1 MQRLHRTRSSGH
13 CGGRMARRGTTLKR
27 LAMDIRM
34 RWLLLLMHMLGLSR
48 ASLGLRLMRLR
59 IEGLSSL
66 RSRMQGGVLGV
77 LLRYLLRSLR
87 MSQRRHCLGTG
98 ELLLW
103 LLLLLVLQLHEI
115 MHDLLEL
122 RMTLELL

>member
-1 MQRLHRTRSSGH
+1 
-13 CGGRMARRGTTLKR
+13 MARRGTTLKR

-48 ASLGLRLMRLR
+48 ANLGLGLMRLR

-103 LLLLLVLQLHEI
+103 LLLLLLLLQLHEI